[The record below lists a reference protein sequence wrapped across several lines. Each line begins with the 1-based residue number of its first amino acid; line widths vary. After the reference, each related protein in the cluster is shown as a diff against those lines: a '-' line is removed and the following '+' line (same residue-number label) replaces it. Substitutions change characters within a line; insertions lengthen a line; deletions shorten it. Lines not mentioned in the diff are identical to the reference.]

1 LSQVHEAAVAAGR
14 DPAALETTAY
24 VFGAIGRRAGE
35 AEALLDPILRG
46 IFGAGLDRTGDA
58 CLVGTPDRWVELIG
72 RFGEAGAQTVNFLL
86 FSADLRADLELVLSD
101 VVPHLTG
108 RAPLA
113 VV

>member
-1 LSQVHEAAVAAGR
+1 
-14 DPAALETTAY
+14 
-24 VFGAIGRRAGE
+24 
-35 AEALLDPILRG
+35 
-46 IFGAGLDRTGDA
+46 
-58 CLVGTPDRWVELIG
+58 
-72 RFGEAGAQTVNFLL
+72 VNFLL